1 MTTKCTCT
9 PEVSRLSGRRKPI
22 PGYNPAP
29 TTERFHRFEAKF
41 IPEPNSGCWL
51 WIGGVNEH
59 GYGIFWNGN
68 RLEKAHR
75 FALRAYRE
83 PDLDPEADVCH
94 RCDNPACVNPEH
106 LFVGDAQA
114 NVDDM
119 WSKQRA
125 TVIIRR
131 GTAQT
136 QAKLSDEKVER
147 IRYLYAT
154 SGITQYELADMFG
167 VVQSTIWSAIHGKR
181 WAKKSGVEI
190 ETGRGK

>member
-29 TTERFHRFEAKF
+29 TVERFHRFEAKF

-94 RCDNPACVNPEH
+94 RCDNPACVNPDH
-106 LFVGDAQA
+106 LFAGDAQA
-114 NVDDM
+114 NTDDM
-119 WSKQRA
+119 WAKQRA
-125 TVIIRR
+125 TVQRR
-131 GTAQT
+131 IGTAQT
-136 QAKLSDEKVER
+136 QAKLDDQKADD
-147 IRYLYAT
+147 IRHLYRT
-154 SGITQYELADMFG
+154 TPLTQYDIADLYG
-167 VVQSTIWSAIHGKR
+167 VSQSVIWAVVNKKR
-181 WAKKSGVEI
+181 WSRPSGVI
-190 ETGRGK
+190 VETGRGR